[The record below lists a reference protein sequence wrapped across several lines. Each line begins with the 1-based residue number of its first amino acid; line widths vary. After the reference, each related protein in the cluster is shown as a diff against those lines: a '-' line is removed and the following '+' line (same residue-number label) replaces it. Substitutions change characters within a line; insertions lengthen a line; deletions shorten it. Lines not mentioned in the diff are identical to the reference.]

1 MTGPLLSV
9 DPDAAFDAVVHDQ
22 IGGPYQVPAELVR
35 LVLGLGATSVDVQC
49 RRGRV
54 VVEAPG
60 AVLPESVIEA
70 LRRASCEGTDVVRL
84 QALVALEDL
93 DASALGWAVGLSP
106 RRLVIRSW
114 SRGRSTTLKARGR
127 ETLHLSY
134 DEGPQEEGVFIEV
147 IRPKLNFNR
156 AHRWLEIAC
165 RFAAVPVVV
174 NGRNVQRD
182 MDSGC
187 FRARIASPLPAV
199 IALGVDLDAPRLWL
213 LRHGVVAT
221 RVGVPNWPPFEAAV
235 ELQGLVQGRASS
247 AQLREAVTPY
257 LQALI
262 SRVIELTLRVVPR
275 LSELGADHR
284 QRMTSSL
291 FKAAQRG
298 LAIEAIRQSPLV
310 ELVDADTKRWV
321 SLDALE
327 QWQGPLPG
335 AAEYKAK
342 PGEIEVPHILLG
354 LGERER
360 VAALIGRTLP
370 GAVIRPIGP
379 APAFRRSVRAVLEF
393 FQGLLGPHPLP
404 DSRLTDEER
413 RLIEALEGALS
424 VGGRPVTVSLCPGRR
439 TPRMSGRRLLLAR
452 ERPETRLAVHALSED
467 PAWTYVVAV
476 ALKGP
481 DCTVGPEI
489 RSAWSLRN
497 SAWLV

>member
-49 RRGRV
+49 QRSRV

-84 QALVALEDL
+84 QALAALEDL

-127 ETLHLSY
+127 EALHLSY

-187 FRARIASPLPAV
+187 FRARVASPLPAV
-199 IALGVDLDAPRLWL
+199 IGLGVDLGAPRLWL

-235 ELQGLVQGRASS
+235 ELQGLVRGRASA
-247 AQLREAVTPY
+247 AQLREAVTPH

-262 SRVIELTLRVVPR
+262 SHVVELTLRVVPR
-275 LSELGADHR
+275 LSELSVDHR

-291 FKAAQRG
+291 FKAAERG
-298 LAIEAIRQSPLV
+298 LALEAIRQSPLV
-310 ELVDADTKRWV
+310 EIVDADTKRWV
-321 SLDALE
+321 SVETLE
-327 QWQGPLPG
+327 RWPGPLPG
-335 AAEYKAK
+335 VLGNDAK
-342 PGEIEVPHILLG
+342 HGEIETPYMLLG

-360 VAALIGRTLP
+360 VAALIGRNLP

-379 APAFRRSVRAVLEF
+379 APAFKRSARAVLEF
-393 FQGLLGPHPLP
+393 IQGLLGPRPIP
-404 DSRLTDEER
+404 DSRLTHEER
-413 RLIEALEGALS
+413 GLIEALEGALR
-424 VGGRPVTVSLCPGRR
+424 VGGRPVAVSLCPGRWA
-439 TPRMSGRRLLLAR
+439 PRVSGHRLVLAR
-452 ERPETRLAVHALSED
+452 NRPETLAAVRVVAEY
-467 PAWTYVVAV
+467 PRWIYVVAV
-476 ALKGP
+476 AMKGP
-481 DCTVGPEI
+481 DCTVAPEI
-489 RSAWSLRN
+489 RSVWSFRN
-497 SAWLV
+497 SGGLV